1 MSIYAHV
8 SELRGR
14 TAAGWPVRLSSDNAG
29 QSVANAFARLRALV
43 QRLGWPMLA
52 GISLPVGL
60 LAIWSLAVHLE
71 LLAPQILPAPSLV
84 WTTTSELLFSGEL
97 LFELSVSLARLFV
110 GLLIGSLLG
119 FAFGV
124 AFATSRALDSYV
136 APSVR
141 AVFLVPSL
149 GWLPFFML
157 FFGIGETLKVIL
169 IAKTC
174 FLPLMVGAFSSIRT
188 MPSKYNEVARCL
200 ELGRL
205 AYFRHILLPSLV
217 PAVATGLRQALSKG
231 WKVLIL
237 VEMISSAAGIGYLMM
252 WGRKSFQLDVVFATM
267 IVIGIVGLLF
277 DRGVL
282 WLENRT
288 ASWSLNTAT

>member
-1 MSIYAHV
+1 
-8 SELRGR
+8 
-14 TAAGWPVRLSSDNAG
+14 
-29 QSVANAFARLRALV
+29 
-43 QRLGWPMLA
+43 
-52 GISLPVGL
+52 
-60 LAIWSLAVHLE
+60 
-71 LLAPQILPAPSLV
+71 
-84 WTTTSELLFSGEL
+84 
-97 LFELSVSLARLFV
+97 
-110 GLLIGSLLG
+110 
-119 FAFGV
+119 
-124 AFATSRALDSYV
+124 
-136 APSVR
+136 
-141 AVFLVPSL
+141 
-149 GWLPFFML
+149 
-157 FFGIGETLKVIL
+157 
-169 IAKTC
+169 
-174 FLPLMVGAFSSIRT
+174 MVGAFSSIRT

-205 AYFRHILLPSLV
+205 AYLRHILLPSLV

-288 ASWSLNTAT
+288 AAWSLHTAT